1 MLGRAGGVG
10 VVLVTETADAVWYR
24 VDEALGKP
32 VLWEVGE
39 PDGELVGRDLWGW
52 WWGNWWRGGQWR
64 LLLMC
69 PSAAEGTAGGVGAGG
84 VEPE

>member
-1 MLGRAGGVG
+1 MRRAGGVG

-24 VDEALGKP
+24 VDEALGKL

-69 PSAAEGTAGGVGAGG
+69 PSAAEGTAGVVGAGG

>member
-1 MLGRAGGVG
+1 MRRAGGVG

-39 PDGELVGRDLWGW
+39 PDGELVGRGHLGLR
-52 WWGNWWRGGQWR
+52 WRVCRRGRLWR

-69 PSAAEGTAGGVGAGG
+69 PSAAEGTASGVGVGG

>member
-1 MLGRAGGVG
+1 MRRAGGVG

-32 VLWEVGE
+32 VLWKVGE
-39 PDGELVGRDLWGW
+39 PDGELVGRDHLRW
-52 WWGNWWRGGQWR
+52 WWGSWWRGGLWH